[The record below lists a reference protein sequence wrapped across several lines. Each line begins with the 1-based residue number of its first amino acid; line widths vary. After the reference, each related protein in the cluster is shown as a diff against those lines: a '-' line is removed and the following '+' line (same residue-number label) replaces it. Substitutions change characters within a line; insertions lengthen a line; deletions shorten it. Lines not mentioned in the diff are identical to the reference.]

1 MTVTVLVLQSWFD
14 LAVQH
19 TGSVM
24 NAYEL
29 ALANGDRSVTDDP
42 ISGEQI
48 IIPSNIT
55 ILKKE
60 TVYLK
65 SKTAILATGIT
76 KGQLDQLTPP
86 IGIGT
91 MIVGSTFIVD

>member
-14 LAVQH
+14 LAIQH

-24 NAYEL
+24 NAYAL
-29 ALANGDRSVTDDP
+29 ALANGERSVTDDP
-42 ISGEQI
+42 VSGEQI
-48 IIPSNIT
+48 LIPEGMT

-60 TVYLK
+60 TDYLK
-65 SKTAILATGIT
+65 SKTAIPATGIT
-76 KGQLDQLTPP
+76 QTQLEDFKPP